1 MVGRFGEMS
10 TLMNYMTQ
18 SFNFRGRNR
27 LKPYYDLISNIATEE
42 LGHIELVSASIN
54 LLLNGPRADGEKRGS
69 PAEDAPLD
77 YARDARNTHHF
88 IATGV
93 ATLIGASICQPSL
106 GHFVCSRCNLLPTL
120 LAHILLENA
129 PTHHN
134 HEA

>member
-1 MVGRFGEMS
+1 MGGRFCEMS

-88 IATGV
+88 IATGF
-93 ATLIGASICQPSL
+93 ATPIGNSMGQHWR
-106 GHFVCSRCNLLPTL
+106 GDSRS
-120 LAHILLENA
+120 EER
-129 PTHHN
+129 
-134 HEA
+134 HEGKEGVSTGRNM